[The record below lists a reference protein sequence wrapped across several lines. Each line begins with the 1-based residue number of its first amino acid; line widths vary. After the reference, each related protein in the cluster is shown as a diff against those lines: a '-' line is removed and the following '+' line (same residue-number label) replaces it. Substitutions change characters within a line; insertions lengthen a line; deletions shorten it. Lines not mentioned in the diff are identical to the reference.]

1 MAQVLKARHLWIFLC
16 RRKKLDE
23 QGNAA
28 QGVEV
33 KGVEAVVFP
42 KVAQNNNMTSAFHL
56 LWWQLGNLAACLREL
71 IKLEG
76 SRTVKS

>member
-1 MAQVLKARHLWIFLC
+1 MAQVLKVRHLWIFLC

-33 KGVEAVVFP
+33 EGVEAVVFP
-42 KVAQNNNMTSAFHL
+42 QSCTK
-56 LWWQLGNLAACLREL
+56 
-71 IKLEG
+71 
-76 SRTVKS
+76 